1 MLENLK
7 GKRMLLLAGT
17 NLTLEAIQMA
27 QKMGIW
33 VAVTDYNKGT
43 LAKKLADAAF
53 DVSTTD
59 IEALVQLCKEQ
70 KIDGVFTNWIDA
82 MLPWGA
88 KLCERMGFPYPYTV
102 EQIDEYTEKE
112 KFKHLCLENN
122 VPVPA
127 QYVVNNLESEKE
139 LEKIQFPIIIKP
151 VDSSGSRG
159 ISVCYDKESFKAGI
173 EKAKRY
179 SRSGNIII
187 EQYIDQ
193 DEITVNYVM
202 EDGDVMLTSVHDRY
216 FNFEQEGVIKTPDI
230 YIYPS
235 KYTDIYIKEID
246 PLVTA
251 MIRKTGLRNGSL
263 FMQACVKD
271 GKVYFYE
278 TGMRL
283 NGCKIYHLVDADSD
297 YNALERLIHFSMT
310 GSMGTP
316 GIREKINP
324 RFKAWYSTMSLL
336 SRPGTIDRVEGLET
350 IRSWPEILTISPW
363 HYKGDI
369 ITPEMR
375 GTLPQTIVRI
385 SLKGES
391 KEKLLDTIKRVYD
404 TIKVY
409 DITGEEMLLT
419 PHNIDDLRRNMNYEL
434 EA

>member
-1 MLENLK
+1 MLKDLR

-17 NLTLEAIQMA
+17 TLTLEAIQMA

-33 VAVTDYNKGT
+33 VAVTDYNKDT
-43 LAKKLADAAF
+43 PAKRIADAAF

-59 IEALVQLCKEQ
+59 IDALEKLCREQ

-88 KLCERMGFPYPYTV
+88 KLCERMGFPYPYTL
-102 EQIDEYTEKE
+102 EQINEYTEKE
-112 KFKHLCLENN
+112 DFKHLCLKHN

-127 QYVVNNLESEKE
+127 QFDLADYESEEE
-139 LEKIQFPIIIKP
+139 LAKLEFPVIIKP

-159 ISVCYDKESFKAGI
+159 ISVCENLEQFKAGI
-173 EKAKRY
+173 AKARQY

-202 EDGDVMLTSVHDRY
+202 ENGDVMLTCVHDRY
-216 FNFEQEGVIKTPDI
+216 FNTEQEGVIKTPDI

-235 KYTDIYIKEID
+235 KYTDMYLKEVD

-251 MIRKTGLRNGSL
+251 MIRKTGLQNGSL

-297 YNALERLIHFSMT
+297 YNALERLIHFAMT

-316 GIREKINP
+316 GIHEKINP

-336 SRPGTIDRVEGLET
+336 ARPGVIESVEGLEE
-350 IRSWPEILTISPW
+350 IASWKDILTVSPW
-363 HYKGDI
+363 HFKGEE

-385 SLKGES
+385 SLRGES
-391 KEKLLDTIKRVYD
+391 KEKLLDTIRRVYETVKVTD
-404 TIKVY
+404 TN
-409 DITGEEMLLT
+409 GENMLLT
-419 PHNIDDLRRNMNYEL
+419 PHSLEDLKNNMNYEL
-434 EA
+434 DV

>member
-1 MLENLK
+1 MKSTLA

-17 NLTLEAIQMA
+17 NLTIEAIQKA
-27 QKMGIW
+27 QEMGIW
-33 VAVTDYNKGT
+33 VAVTDYNKDT
-43 LAKKLADAAF
+43 PAKKIADAAF

-59 IEALVQLCKEQ
+59 LDALEALCREQ
-70 KIDGVFTNWIDA
+70 KIDGIFTNWIDA

-88 KLCERMGFPYPYTV
+88 KICERMGFPYPYTL

-112 KFKHLCLENN
+112 MFKNLCLKHN

-127 QYVVNNLESEKE
+127 QYTLSDYSSDEE
-139 LEKIQFPIIIKP
+139 LDKIVFPVIIKP

-159 ISVCYDKESFKAGI
+159 ISVCYDKDSLTEGI
-173 EKAKRY
+173 AKAKQY

-193 DEITVNYVM
+193 DEITVNYVI

-216 FNFEQEGVIKTPDI
+216 FNTEQEGVIKTPDI

-235 KYTDIYIKEID
+235 KYTDTYLKEVD

-251 MIRKTGLRNGSL
+251 MLRKTGLRNGSL

-297 YNALERLIHFSMT
+297 YNALERLIHFAMT
-310 GSMGTP
+310 GSMGKP

-336 SRPGTIDRVEGLET
+336 ARPGTIESVEGLET
-350 IRSWPEILTISPW
+350 ISQWPEILTVSPW
-363 HYKGDI
+363 HFKGDV

-385 SLKGES
+385 SLKGDT
-391 KEKLLDTIKRVYD
+391 KEALLDTIKRVYETVKVFD
-404 TIKVY
+404 TN
-409 DITGEEMLLT
+409 GEDMLLT
-419 PHNIDDLRRNMNYEL
+419 PHDLDDLRQNMNYEL
-434 EA
+434 